1 MITVRQTLFILFL
14 WQIGIGA
21 RMFAQIPGRTT
32 ITGTVTN
39 LAGKPIEFAT
49 MMLLPAADS
58 TAEQIIKGAV
68 SDSAGQYVF
77 ENVAVGSYRVA
88 ITAVGYQK
96 TVSAPFVVGTDQALV
111 NGPTLAAKED
121 SRTLSEVKV
130 TAKKPFIE
138 QLPDKTIVNV
148 ENSIVATGGT
158 ALDVLEKSPGVMV
171 DTQNDRI
178 SLKGRDGVLV
188 MIDGKPTYLST
199 QQVMTLLRNTPSGS
213 IQSIE
218 LITNPSAKYD
228 AAGNSGIINIKLRR
242 GSSTNGT
249 NGSVTIS
256 GGYGRMPKLN
266 DGLTLNHRRGKWN
279 LFGSYN
285 YDFNETFF
293 YAETRNR
300 FRQDNTTTTIQSQN
314 NRPEQNRSHTFKAGA
329 DYFLGKN
336 TIFGVVVNGS
346 LGNNTGQTNNNSVVY
361 TQLNTR
367 ESSNLFVNATRQEL
381 HRVAANANYK
391 HTFWG
396 ADSLNRELTINLDY
410 STVQNRPLDN
420 MTTRFS
426 DGTGAET
433 TTLLQRNTSPSD
445 VIIRSGKLDYL
456 HSITKTTK
464 LEAGWKTSYVTTDN
478 DIRFEQQISGL
489 WAIDPGRTNHFIYD
503 ETINAAYLNGN
514 HSWEKW
520 SLQGGVRME
529 QTRSVGNSIT
539 VDKIVNRSYV
549 NLFPSVFLTY
559 DASKDHQWRTS
570 YSRRIDRPSYQDLNP
585 FLYIV
590 DPYNFFQGNAF
601 LRPQY
606 TDAIQVGYT
615 YQSQTTIGLSF
626 NRTTETINQVLES
639 YPETRQTKITLTNLD
654 AKINIALS
662 VGLPLT
668 ITKWWTI
675 QQTVDLF
682 WNQYRVNYLDQRV
695 EFKRLSANLTMN
707 HSFTLPKDFTAE
719 LSAWYN
725 SPIFIGIMDFRGM
738 GQVNVGVQK
747 SLWNKK
753 ATLRLNVNDV
763 LYITRYQGFIKYANT
778 DQWFKGRGEPRV
790 TRLTFSYNFGNQ
802 TLQAVR
808 QRRTGVEE
816 EQSRIKGAQ

>member
-1 MITVRQTLFILFL
+1 MITVRQTLFIFFL
-14 WQIGIGA
+14 GQIGMGD

-49 MMLLPAADS
+49 MMLLPGADS
-58 TAEQIIKGAV
+58 TAGQLVKSAV

-77 ENVAVGSYRVA
+77 VNVAVGSYRVA
-88 ITAVGYQK
+88 TTAVNYQK
-96 TVSAPFVVGTDQALV
+96 TVSAPFAVGTDQALV
-111 NGPTLAAKED
+111 NIPTLVAKED
-121 SRTLSEVKV
+121 ARTLNEVNV

-138 QLPDKTIVNV
+138 QLSDKTIVNV
-148 ENSIVATGGT
+148 ANSIVATGGT

-188 MIDGKPTYLST
+188 MIDGKPTYLSM
-199 QQVMTLLRNTPSGS
+199 QQVMTLLRNTPSNS

-218 LITNPSAKYD
+218 LISNPSAKYD
-228 AAGNSGIINIKLRR
+228 AAGNSGIINIKLKR
-242 GSSTNGT
+242 GSSANGT
-249 NGSVTIS
+249 NGSGTIG

-266 DGLTLNHRRGKWN
+266 GGLTLNHRQGGWN

-285 YDFNETFF
+285 YDFNETF
-293 YAETRNR
+293 YYTTTLNR
-300 FRQDNTTTTIQSQN
+300 FRQASTTTTIQSLN
-314 NRPEQNRSHTFKAGA
+314 NRPEQNRSHTVKAGA

-336 TIFGVVVNGS
+336 NIFGLVVNGS

-361 TQLNTR
+361 SQLNTR
-367 ESSNLFVNATRQEL
+367 ESSNLFLNATRQEL
-381 HRVAANANYK
+381 HRMAVNANYK
-391 HTFWG
+391 HTFEG
-396 ADSLNRELTINLDY
+396 ADSLNRELTIDLDY
-410 STVQNRPLDN
+410 STVQNHPQDN

-445 VIIRSGKLDYL
+445 VVIRSGKLDYV
-456 HSITKTTK
+456 HPITKTTK

-478 DIRFEQQISGL
+478 DIRFERQIGGL
-489 WAIDPGRTNHFIYD
+489 WTIDSGRTNHFIYD
-503 ETINAAYLNGN
+503 ETIHAVYLNGN
-514 HSWEKW
+514 YSWKKW
-520 SLQGGVRME
+520 SLQGGVRLE

-539 VDKIVNRSYV
+539 LDKIVNRKYV

-559 DASKDHQWRTS
+559 DASKDHQWRMS

-585 FLYIV
+585 FLYII
-590 DPYNFFQGNAF
+590 DPYTYFQGNAF

-606 TDAIQVGYT
+606 TNAIQVGYT
-615 YQSQTTIGLSF
+615 YQGQATIGLSY
-626 NRTTETINQVLES
+626 NRTTETINQVFES
-639 YPETRQTKITLTNLD
+639 DPETKQTKITLTNLD
-654 AKINIALS
+654 AKTNIALS
-662 VGLPLT
+662 IGLPLP

-675 QQTVDLF
+675 RQTADLF

-695 EFKRLSANLTMN
+695 EFKRLSTNLTMN
-707 HSFTLPKDFTAE
+707 HSFTLPRDFTAE

-725 SPIFIGIMDFRGM
+725 SPIFVGIMDFRGM

-763 LYITRYQGFIKYANT
+763 FYITRYQGFIKYANT

-790 TRLTFSYNFGNQ
+790 TRLTLTYNFGNQ
-802 TLQAVR
+802 TLPAVR
-808 QRRTGVEE
+808 QRRPGVEE

>member
-14 WQIGIGA
+14 WQIGMGG
-21 RMFAQIPGRTT
+21 RMFAQVPGRTT

-49 MMLLPAADS
+49 MMLLPGIDS
-58 TAEQIIKGAV
+58 TAGQLVKSAV

-77 ENVAVGSYRVA
+77 VNVAAGSYRVA
-88 ITAVGYQK
+88 TTAVSYQK

-111 NGPTLAAKED
+111 HVPTLAAKED
-121 SRTLSEVKV
+121 ARTLLEVKV

-138 QLPDKTIVNV
+138 QLPDKTIVHV

-158 ALDVLEKSPGVMV
+158 ALDILQKSPGVMV

-188 MIDGKPTYLST
+188 MIDSKPTYLST
-199 QQVMTLLRNTPSGS
+199 QQVMTLLQNTPSGS

-218 LITNPSAKYD
+218 LITNPSATYD
-228 AAGNSGIINIKLRR
+228 AAGNSGIINIKLKR
-242 GSSTNGT
+242 GSSANGT
-249 NGSVTIS
+249 NGSVTIG

-266 DGLTLNHRRGKWN
+266 DGLTLNHRRGGWN

-293 YAETRNR
+293 VAETQNR
-300 FRQDNTTTTIQSQN
+300 FRQDNTTTTIQGQN

-336 TIFGVVVNGS
+336 NIFGVIMTGS
-346 LGNNTGQTNNNSVVY
+346 IGNNTGQTNNNSVVY
-361 TQLNTR
+361 SQSNTR
-367 ESSNLFVNATRQEL
+367 ESSNLFVNASRQEL
-381 HRVAANANYK
+381 YRVATNANYK

-396 ADSLNRELTINLDY
+396 ADSLNRELTVNLDY
-410 STVQNRPLDN
+410 STVRNYPQDN
-420 MTTRFS
+420 MTTQFF
-426 DGTGAET
+426 DGTGMET
-433 TTLLQRNTSPSD
+433 TTLNQRNTSPSE
-445 VIIRSGKLDYL
+445 VIIRSGKLDYV
-456 HSITKTTK
+456 HPITKATK

-478 DIRFEQQISGL
+478 NIRFEQQISGL

-503 ETINAAYLNGN
+503 ETIHAAYLNGN
-514 HSWEKW
+514 HSWRKW

-539 VDKIVNRSYV
+539 VDRIVNRTYV

-615 YQSQTTIGLSF
+615 YKSQTTIGLSV

-639 YPETRQTKITLTNLD
+639 YPQTRQTKITLTNLD
-654 AKINIALS
+654 SKINMALS
-662 VGLPLT
+662 IGLPLT

-675 QQTVDLF
+675 QQTADLF
-682 WNQYRVNYLDQRV
+682 WNQYWVNYLDQRV
-695 EFKRLSANLTMN
+695 EFKRLSANVTMN

-725 SPIFIGIMDFRGM
+725 SPIFVGIMDFRGM

-753 ATLRLNVNDV
+753 ATLRLNITDV

-790 TRLTFSYNFGNQ
+790 TRLTFTYNFGNQ

-808 QRRTGVEE
+808 PRRTGVEE

>member
-14 WQIGIGA
+14 GQIGIGG

-39 LAGKPIEFAT
+39 GAGKPIEFAT
-49 MMLLPAADS
+49 MMLLAGADS
-58 TAEQIIKGAV
+58 TAGQLVKSAV

-77 ENVAVGSYRVA
+77 VNVAVGAYRVA
-88 ITAVGYQK
+88 TTAVNYQK
-96 TVSAPFVVGTDQALV
+96 TVSAPFVVGADQALV
-111 NGPTLAAKED
+111 TVPALTAKED
-121 SRTLSEVKV
+121 SRTLNEVKV
-130 TAKKPFIE
+130 IAKKPFIE
-138 QLPDKTIVNV
+138 HLPDKTIVHV
-148 ENSIVATGGT
+148 VNSIVATGGT
-158 ALDVLEKSPGVMV
+158 ALDMLGKAPGVMV

-178 SLKGRDGVLV
+178 SLKGRDEVFVL
-188 MIDGKPTYLST
+188 IDGKPTYLST
-199 QQVMTLLRNTPSGS
+199 QQVMTQLRNTPSGS

-218 LITNPSAKYD
+218 LMTNPSATYD
-228 AAGNSGIINIKLRR
+228 AAGNAGIINIRLKR
-242 GSSTNGT
+242 GSSTIGT
-249 NGSVTIS
+249 NGSVTIG

-266 DGLTLNHRRGKWN
+266 DGLTLNHRRGGWN

-293 YAETRNR
+293 YSETRNR

-314 NRPEQNRSHTFKAGA
+314 NRPEQNRSHTVKAGA

-336 TIFGVVVNGS
+336 NVFGVVMNGS
-346 LGNNTGQTNNNSVVY
+346 IGNNTGQTNNNSVVY
-361 TQLNTR
+361 SPLNTR
-367 ESSNLFVNATRQEL
+367 ESSNLFMNASRQEL

-391 HTFWG
+391 HTFGG

-410 STVQNRPLDN
+410 STVQNRPQDN
-420 MTTRFS
+420 MTTQFANR
-426 DGTGAET
+426 TGVET
-433 TTLLQRNTSPSD
+433 TRLIQRNTSPSD
-445 VIIRSGKLDYL
+445 VIIRSGKLDYV
-456 HSITKTTK
+456 HPITKTTK

-503 ETINAAYLNGN
+503 ETIHAAYLNGT
-514 HSWEKW
+514 HSWRKL
-520 SLQGGVRME
+520 SLQGGVRLE

-539 VDKIVNRSYV
+539 VDKIVNRTYV

-615 YQSQTTIGLSF
+615 YQSQTTIGLSV

-654 AKINIALS
+654 SKINVALS
-662 VGLPLT
+662 IGLPLT

-675 QQTVDLF
+675 QQTADLF

-695 EFKRLSANLTMN
+695 KFKRLSANVTMN

-725 SPIFIGIMDFRGM
+725 SPIFVGIMDFRGM

-763 LYITRYQGFIKYANT
+763 FYITRYQGLIKYANT
-778 DQWFKGRGEPRV
+778 DQWFSGRGEPRV
-790 TRLTFSYNFGNQ
+790 TRLTVTYNFGNQ
-802 TLQAVR
+802 TLPAVR
-808 QRRTGVEE
+808 QRQTGVEE